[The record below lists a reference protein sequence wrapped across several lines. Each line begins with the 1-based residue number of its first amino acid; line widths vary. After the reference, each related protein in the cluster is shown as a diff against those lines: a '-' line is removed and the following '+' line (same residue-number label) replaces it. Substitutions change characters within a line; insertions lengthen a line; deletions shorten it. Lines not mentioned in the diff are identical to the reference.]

1 MSKKLVEEMKK
12 LNKIKL
18 SEELDN
24 AVKDLFTFRTQA
36 STGQLSDVYQIRKT
50 RRKIALIRTL
60 LKEVKI

>member
-1 MSKKLVEEMKK
+1 MSKKLVQEMKK

-24 AVKDLFTFRTQA
+24 SVKDLFTFRTQT
-36 STGQLSDVYQIRKT
+36 STGQLSDVSQIRKT

-60 LKEVKI
+60 LKEAKI